1 MKIGKFIVE
10 NINKPLVYIF
20 LILSVLSITF
30 ITIRYGFFF
39 GLAIS
44 ILPLI
49 FIYFILI
56 VNNPY
61 WGFIAI
67 FILNYYISGL
77 SRYIPG
83 ISPGI
88 YMDILIIT
96 TIISL
101 ILQSFRSDTTF
112 HWSNAKNLLT
122 LLAFIW
128 FLYCTLQLLNPGASP
143 IAWVTSVRGVGLY
156 FIVIVLIASIVLR
169 KFRNMKTFLMIWAIL
184 AFTAVLKAFIQKTY
198 GFDFAE
204 YRWLFVDG
212 GMTTHIIYSGIRYF
226 SFFTDAA
233 NFGTGIA
240 FSGVVFA
247 ISSLYIKDIRLK
259 IFYFLVFLLCMYG
272 MLISG
277 TRGSI
282 AVPFVGFAVFAFL
295 SKNFKLLILTS
306 LMIILGF
313 VFLKYTP
320 YGNGIS
326 YLRRLRS
333 VFNTEDASFQVR
345 LENQKTLRVYM
356 ADRPFG
362 AGIGMS
368 KGSATS
374 YRPDPTL
381 AKIPNDSWY
390 VMIWVETGII
400 GLILHVLILLFI
412 AGYGSFLVYYRLKDI
427 ELRGL
432 VTALIGGISG
442 IYVASYSLEVM
453 GQFPTGFIVYISMT
467 LIFLSP
473 KFDEEIEQHRIEKM
487 HANEI

>member
-1 MKIGKFIVE
+1 
-10 NINKPLVYIF
+10 
-20 LILSVLSITF
+20 
-30 ITIRYGFFF
+30 
-39 GLAIS
+39 
-44 ILPLI
+44 
-49 FIYFILI
+49 
-56 VNNPY
+56 
-61 WGFIAI
+61 
-67 FILNYYISGL
+67 
-77 SRYIPG
+77 
-83 ISPGI
+83 
-88 YMDILIIT
+88 
-96 TIISL
+96 
-101 ILQSFRSDTTF
+101 
-112 HWSNAKNLLT
+112 
-122 LLAFIW
+122 
-128 FLYCTLQLLNPGASP
+128 
-143 IAWVTSVRGVGLY
+143 
-156 FIVIVLIASIVLR
+156 
-169 KFRNMKTFLMIWAIL
+169 
-184 AFTAVLKAFIQKTY
+184 
-198 GFDFAE
+198 
-204 YRWLFVDG
+204 
-212 GMTTHIIYSGIRYF
+212 
-226 SFFTDAA
+226 
-233 NFGTGIA
+233 
-240 FSGVVFA
+240 
-247 ISSLYIKDIRLK
+247 
-259 IFYFLVFLLCMYG
+259 